1 MTHEKPHFSLE
12 FVFWQDVDV
21 TLSNILEG
29 NIDYQPEAEPATAAS
44 SETQSPNISCLS
56 RGQKSPAQVGFI
68 LILKVE
74 IIVDYRTKLF

>member
-44 SETQSPNISCLS
+44 SETQSTNISCLS
-56 RGQKSPAQVGFI
+56 RGQKSPAQVGFNSI
-68 LILKVE
+68 
-74 IIVDYRTKLF
+74 